1 MSDQRCPHCGK
12 IFNDDLLI
20 RMSYRIGRLEARG
33 FFWERTDIA
42 IYREA
47 IEEIH
52 RLRQLVRGA
61 AA

>member
-1 MSDQRCPHCGK
+1 MSDRRCPHCGK

-20 RMSYRIGRLEARG
+20 RMASRLGRLEARG

-52 RLRQLVRGA
+52 RLRQLVSETA
-61 AA
+61 T